1 MTVEAN
7 TYKISNF
14 VYLRTYILMNDL
26 QVATKKLDFLPLTY
40 KKMIVRQLIFGI
52 ITAIILGLIFQSIH
66 TGLSL
71 LAGIMPVV
79 LGVIVASPIATK
91 RNKNNPSSIVINALK
106 AEAAKI
112 LIILVMLWLEFKF
125 YSELVPMALIL
136 GLVMAALISG
146 LAISNIDK
154 IKINK

>member
-1 MTVEAN
+1 
-7 TYKISNF
+7 
-14 VYLRTYILMNDL
+14 MNEL
-26 QVATKKLDFLPLTY
+26 QVVIKKLNFLPLIY
-40 KKMIVRQLIFGI
+40 KKMIVRQLLFG
-52 ITAIILGLIFQSIH
+52 TVLAAILGLIFQSIH

-79 LGVIVASPIATK
+79 LGVIVASPIANK
-91 RNKNNPSSIVINALK
+91 KNKNDPSRIVINALK
-106 AEAAKI
+106 AEATKIFLI
-112 LIILVMLWLEFKF
+112 LITLWLEFKF